1 MGALTTDPL
10 LGSTVDGRYDV
21 VRRIAR
27 GGMATVYL
35 AHDRRLERYV
45 ALKVMHPHLAE
56 GTDVIARF
64 RREAR
69 AAARLA
75 HPGIVAVLD
84 QGVDGEL
91 SYLTM
96 EYVRGRTLR
105 TEIAGNGA
113 LSLGRSLA
121 ITEGVLDALAA
132 AHRAGLV
139 HRDIKPENV
148 LVSPEGAVKVG
159 DFGLA
164 RAVTE
169 ATAASTGTLLGTV
182 AYLSPEI
189 VSSGQADAR
198 ADVYAVGIMLFE
210 MLTGSPPFEGET
222 PIQIAYRHVHED
234 VPAPSESVPW
244 LPVDVDDLVA
254 ELTARDVT
262 QRPEDAAEALAL
274 VRRLRRG
281 LDQRALTLRAQV
293 EGRPELL
300 VPIPDDV
307 PTPAER
313 HSATMPV
320 GGVTEELDADRTQA
334 LDRGP
339 GTGTIALPIGAVA
352 VPDAPSSSPAAPRR
366 RRRGGRALVITLLV
380 LLIAGGA
387 GAGWWFLFGPGARV
401 LVPEVAGT
409 SASDATVELEDL
421 GLVLHRDERYD
432 DDVAAGL
439 VISTDP
445 EPGTSLARGE
455 SIELAVSLGIEHFT
469 LDDVAEMPQEAAVT
483 AVTEAGFATPDVVE
497 EPHRTLA
504 AGLVIRSDPGPGE
517 YPHDQ
522 AITLTVSSGPEL
534 KEIDQDYVG
543 WDVATATTSLAKIL
557 DIDEAAIS
565 QTEEFSDDIAAGQV
579 ISVAIGAN
587 GDVPQPY
594 EPGAT
599 FPQGS
604 NVILVVSKGPDM
616 VEVPNVE
623 GKSLSAATEQ
633 LEELGFVVDTKQ
645 SWGLGLGQ
653 VVDQK
658 PGAGESVKRGS
669 TILLTFV

>member
-1 MGALTTDPL
+1 
-10 LGSTVDGRYDV
+10 
-21 VRRIAR
+21 
-27 GGMATVYL
+27 MATVYL

-84 QGVDGEL
+84 QGTDGDL

-113 LSLGRSLA
+113 LSLGQSLA

-132 AHRAGLV
+132 AHRVGLV

-148 LVSPEGAVKVG
+148 LVTPEGTVKVG

-189 VSSGQADAR
+189 VASGQADAR

-210 MLTGSPPFEGET
+210 MLSGHPPFEGDT

-234 VPAPSESVPW
+234 VPAPSEAVPW

-254 ELTARDVT
+254 ELTARDVA

-274 VRRLRRG
+274 VRRLRRS
-281 LDQRALTLRAQV
+281 LDQRALSLRAQV
-293 EGRPELL
+293 EGLPELL
-300 VPIPDDV
+300 IPVPDDV
-307 PTPAER
+307 PVDANRHAATLPA
-313 HSATMPV
+313 
-320 GGVTEELDADRTQA
+320 GVTEEIDTDRTRA

-352 VPDAPSSSPAAPRR
+352 VPEAEQPAPPKPRKR
-366 RRRGGRALVITLLV
+366 RSRALIITLLL

-387 GAGWWFLFGPGARV
+387 GAGWWFLLGPGSRV
-401 LVPEVAGT
+401 VVPDVSGRDSAAATATLEELDLVVAP
-409 SASDATVELEDL
+409 VEAY
-421 GLVLHRDERYD
+421 H
-432 DDVAAGL
+432 DDVPTGS
-439 VISTDP
+439 VIRTDP
-445 EPGTSLARGE
+445 ESGTSLPRGE
-455 SIELAVSLGIEHFT
+455 NVDLVVSLGIEHLV
-469 LDDVAEMPQEAAVT
+469 LDDLTEMTQEEAVAAIETAGFPEPEIVT
-483 AVTEAGFATPDVVE
+483 ANDRNIPAGSVVS
-497 EPHRTLA
+497 
-504 AGLVIRSDPGPGE
+504 SDPAPGS
-517 YPHDQ
+517 YPHDTV
-522 AITLTVSSGPEL
+522 ITLTVSDGPQIVTFET
-534 KEIDQDYVG
+534 DYVG
-543 WDVATATTSLAKIL
+543 EEAEAASNALAELLAI
-557 DIDEAAIS
+557 EVAAIS
-565 QTEEFSDDIAAGQV
+565 LSEEFSDDIEAGHV
-579 ISVAIGAN
+579 ISVAIGAP
-587 GDVPQPY
+587 DSVPQPAQ
-594 EPGAT
+594 PGAQ

-604 NVILVVSKGPDM
+604 NVTMVVSKGPDL
-616 VEVPNVE
+616 VEVPRVVGKYRSEAIEILEGAGFDVE
-623 GKSLSAATEQ
+623 VET
-633 LEELGFVVDTKQ
+633 
-645 SWGLGLGQ
+645 SWGGLFGGVVKQ
-653 VVDQK
+653 V
-658 PGAGESVKRGS
+658 PAAGEMAKRGS
-669 TILLTFV
+669 TVTLTIT

>member
-1 MGALTTDPL
+1 
-10 LGSTVDGRYDV
+10 
-21 VRRIAR
+21 
-27 GGMATVYL
+27 MATVYL

-84 QGVDGEL
+84 QGTDGDL

-113 LSLGRSLA
+113 LSLGQSLA

-132 AHRAGLV
+132 AHRVGLV

-148 LVSPEGAVKVG
+148 LVTPEGTVKVG

-189 VSSGQADAR
+189 VASGQADAR

-210 MLTGSPPFEGET
+210 MLSGHPPFEGDT

-234 VPAPSESVPW
+234 VPAPSEAVPW

-254 ELTARDVT
+254 ELTARDVA

-274 VRRLRRG
+274 VRRLRRS
-281 LDQRALTLRAQV
+281 LDQRALSLRAQV

-300 VPIPDDV
+300 IPVPDDV
-307 PTPAER
+307 PVDANRHAATLPA
-313 HSATMPV
+313 
-320 GGVTEELDADRTQA
+320 GVTEEIDTDRTRA

-352 VPDAPSSSPAAPRR
+352 VPEAEQPAPPKPRKR
-366 RRRGGRALVITLLV
+366 RSRALIITLLL

-387 GAGWWFLFGPGARV
+387 GAGWWFLLGPGSRV
-401 LVPEVAGT
+401 VVPDVSGRDSAAATATLEELDLVVAP
-409 SASDATVELEDL
+409 VEAY
-421 GLVLHRDERYD
+421 H
-432 DDVAAGL
+432 DDVPTGS
-439 VISTDP
+439 VIRTDP
-445 EPGTSLARGE
+445 ESGTSLPRGE
-455 SIELAVSLGIEHFT
+455 NVDLVVSLGIEHLV
-469 LDDVAEMPQEAAVT
+469 LDDLTEMTQEEAVAAIETAGFPEPEIVT
-483 AVTEAGFATPDVVE
+483 ANDRNIPAGSVVS
-497 EPHRTLA
+497 
-504 AGLVIRSDPGPGE
+504 SDPAPGS
-517 YPHDQ
+517 YPHDMV
-522 AITLTVSSGPEL
+522 ITLTVSDGPQIVTFET
-534 KEIDQDYVG
+534 DYVG
-543 WDVATATTSLAKIL
+543 EEAEAASNALASSSPSRSRRSPCRRSSATTSRPVMSSRSRSAPPTPCRSPLSRARSSRRARTSRWWSPRAPISSRSPALWASTAPRQSRSSRALA
-557 DIDEAAIS
+557 S
-565 QTEEFSDDIAAGQV
+565 TSRWRRRG
-579 ISVAIGAN
+579 
-587 GDVPQPY
+587 
-594 EPGAT
+594 
-599 FPQGS
+599 
-604 NVILVVSKGPDM
+604 VVSLAASSSRYQPLARW
-616 VEVPNVE
+616 PSAAARSP
-623 GKSLSAATEQ
+623 SLSPDARHRV
-633 LEELGFVVDTKQ
+633 ELGAQ
-645 SWGLGLGQ
+645 EG
-653 VVDQK
+653 
-658 PGAGESVKRGS
+658 
-669 TILLTFV
+669 